1 MISAKKTIIQGKR
14 TESNEACCF
23 RSRLWWHLTV
33 VAFDRDMNEVREQA
47 VLIWGERAFRQKEQQ
62 VQRP

>member
-1 MISAKKTIIQGKR
+1 MKHAVSDRGARKGPSK
-14 TESNEACCF
+14 
-23 RSRLWWHLTV
+23 TV